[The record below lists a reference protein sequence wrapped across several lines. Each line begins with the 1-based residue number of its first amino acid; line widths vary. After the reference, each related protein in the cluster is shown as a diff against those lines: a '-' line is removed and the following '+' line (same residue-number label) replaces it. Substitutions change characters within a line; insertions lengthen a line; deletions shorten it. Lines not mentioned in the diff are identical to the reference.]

1 MKEKLNK
8 IFELESKE
16 KYNEAFTAYQKLILE
31 NPEDF
36 KTWKFYYFFLWSMLE
51 VSNKQFTKKI
61 DLNKELEKQLNIG
74 LRKFSNLP
82 EFNFIAGYTIS
93 IFPYQFGEYEDL
105 EKKSIEMLKLATK
118 SEPENLIY
126 KMAFLGSQTGD
137 LNDKEY
143 VEISK
148 KAQTSIKSE
157 YQGKGLLNHYFL
169 QVLKR

>member
-8 IFELESKE
+8 IFELESEE
-16 KYNEAFTAYQKLILE
+16 KYNEAFIDYQKLISE

-137 LNDKEY
+137 LNYKEY

-157 YQGKGLLNHYFL
+157 YQGKGLLNQYFS

>member
-8 IFELESKE
+8 IFNLESEE
-16 KYNEAFTAYQKLILE
+16 KYKDAYIAYQKLILE

-51 VSNKQFTKKI
+51 VSNKQFTRKI
-61 DLNKELEKQLNIG
+61 DLNKELENQLNIG
-74 LRKFSNLP
+74 LRKFSNLS

-105 EKKSIEMLKLATK
+105 EKKSIEMLKIATEL
-118 SEPENLIY
+118 EPENLIY
-126 KMAFLGSQTGD
+126 KMAFLGSQTID

-143 VEISK
+143 TKIGK
-148 KAQTSIKSE
+148 KAQRSIKSK
-157 YQGKGLLNHYFL
+157 YQGKGLLDKYFS